1 MNIADRID
9 IDFDGEDTLS
19 GSSEN
24 DDLEG
29 NSDDNT
35 ILAFDGDDELS
46 GASGDDTL
54 NGGSDDDTLGG
65 DSGDDSLL
73 GGSGNDELG
82 GDSGDDILNSGSG
95 NDELNGGS
103 GNDKLYGGKNNDI
116 LNGGSGDDIL
126 KGNSG
131 NDILVGSTGK
141 DTLTGGD
148 GEDSFLFEKIEYAQ
162 TTIVVNGDKLNQDEA
177 KEYLADEI
185 ADFDISQGDKI
196 IIDADSFDV
205 ELEDDSTLEFD
216 NDTKILSLADEPVVR
231 VLSGV
236 SSEVLDNTKIVDPDD
251 FFSVNNNGEILA
263 F

>member
-73 GGSGNDELG
+73 
-82 GDSGDDILNSGSG
+82 
-95 NDELNGGS
+95 GGS